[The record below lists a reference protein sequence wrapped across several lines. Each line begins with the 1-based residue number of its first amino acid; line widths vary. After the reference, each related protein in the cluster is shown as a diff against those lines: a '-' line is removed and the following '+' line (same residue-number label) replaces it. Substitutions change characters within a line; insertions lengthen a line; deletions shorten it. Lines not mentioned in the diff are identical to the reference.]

1 MASPPPYLTL
11 EVRGVPVEFRE
22 SRRARRLRMEA
33 RPGSIRVTVPKGCPP
48 DAVGRFVMGHAEWI
62 SERARAW
69 RELAPPGEGPV
80 DPAFPDPDP
89 DPDSGPDLDPG
100 HESKGEAP
108 RHVVFRGRRTRF
120 RTRLTPAARPRVGW
134 EAARGLTVHLPD
146 RWPAEDREPRGRRAL
161 HRWYDALLGEEAEQ
175 IIRTQGAPR
184 GLVPREVRFS
194 QPRTRWGSCARNGIV
209 RLNRRLVGAP
219 APVFRYVVLHE
230 IAHLRHADHSPR
242 FWGLVEELEPDWRQH
257 RRWLKE
263 HGMALG

>member
-1 MASPPPYLTL
+1 MTL
-11 EVRGVPVEFRE
+11 EVSGVPVEFRE

-33 RPGSIRVTVPKGCPP
+33 RPGGIRVTVPKGCPP
-48 DAVGRFVMGHAEWI
+48 DKVGRFVMSHAEWI

-80 DPAFPDPDP
+80 DPPFPDPVPDQTQDEDQDP
-89 DPDSGPDLDPG
+89 VSDHDSDP
-100 HESKGEAP
+100 EAGALQ
-108 RHVVFRGRRTRF
+108 HLVFRGRRTRF
-120 RTRLTPAARPRVGW
+120 QTRLTQAARPRVGW
-134 EAARGLTVHLPD
+134 EASKGLTVHLPA
-146 RWPAEDREPRGRRAL
+146 RWPAQDREPRGRRAL
-161 HRWYDALLGEEAEQ
+161 HRWYDALLGEEAER
-175 IIRTQGAPR
+175 IIDTEGAPR

-230 IAHLRHADHSPR
+230 IAHLRHADHSHR
-242 FWGLVEELEPDWRQH
+242 FWGLVEELDPDWRRH

-263 HGMALG
+263 HGVALG

>member
-1 MASPPPYLTL
+1 VAAPPPYLTL

-62 SERARAW
+62 AERARSW

-80 DPAFPDPDP
+80 DPPFPDP
-89 DPDSGPDLDPG
+89 GQDLDLNADSDPCTEG
-100 HESKGEAP
+100 GAT
-108 RHVVFRGRRTRF
+108 RHLVFRGRRTRF
-120 RTRLTPAARPRVGW
+120 RTLLTAAARPRVAW
-134 EAARGLTVHLPD
+134 EASRGLTVHLPD

-161 HRWYDALLGEEAEQ
+161 RRWYDALLGEEADR
-175 IIRTQGAPR
+175 IIWTEGAPR

-194 QPRTRWGSCARNGIV
+194 QPRTRWGSCARNGII

-242 FWGLVEELEPDWRQH
+242 FWGLVEELEPDWRTH
-257 RRWLKE
+257 RHWLRE